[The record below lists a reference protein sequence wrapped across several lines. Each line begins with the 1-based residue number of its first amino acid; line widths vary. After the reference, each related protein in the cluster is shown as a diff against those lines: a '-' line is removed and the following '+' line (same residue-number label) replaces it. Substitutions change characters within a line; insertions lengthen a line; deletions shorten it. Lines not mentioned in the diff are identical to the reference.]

1 MQLPILPQT
10 IWHFEADGVL
20 PTPWSDLK
28 DQTGLCYSNIC
39 LSSTISF
46 SLAEDIC
53 ITDMF
58 HSGYQ
63 CLQLCCHWPFGAT
76 EVKTDMHKTT
86 PWSPDHSLV
95 NCTMVKCTMV
105 KTNKL
110 AKIIRCT
117 SQKCMFEKIHLF
129 NSVLDFFPTKS
140 TAFQELLPW
149 NKALLLL
156 GQNSQETL
164 CFTFK
169 KICIDASDWYPVTT
183 LSWVFTTSG
192 LVCNRTFFQI
202 YCTHTNPPS
211 QVFSY
216 TCENIHI
223 HNRCQFLVTIPHD
236 VLLNVGQETKFNANC
251 PKLVSQWGWKLAQA
265 RLPFHYPWQHN
276 DGLEV
281 EQIFGTLGKV
291 TQLSSWIPCI
301 PPGSG
306 IPCQRRKKV
315 SILIP

>member
-10 IWHFEADGVL
+10 IWHFEADWVL

-63 CLQLCCHWPFGAT
+63 CLHLCCHWPFGAT

-95 NCTMVKCTMV
+95 NCTMVK
-105 KTNKL
+105 TNKL

-129 NSVLDFFPTKS
+129 NSVLYFFSDKIHRFPRI
-140 TAFQELLPW
+140 TALKQSFVVAWPELSRNPLFQIR
-149 NKALLLL
+149 
-156 GQNSQETL
+156 
-164 CFTFK
+164 
-169 KICIDASDWYPVTT
+169 KIYIDASD
-183 LSWVFTTSG
+183 
-192 LVCNRTFFQI
+192 
-202 YCTHTNPPS
+202 
-211 QVFSY
+211 
-216 TCENIHI
+216 
-223 HNRCQFLVTIPHD
+223 
-236 VLLNVGQETKFNANC
+236 
-251 PKLVSQWGWKLAQA
+251 
-265 RLPFHYPWQHN
+265 
-276 DGLEV
+276 
-281 EQIFGTLGKV
+281 
-291 TQLSSWIPCI
+291 
-301 PPGSG
+301 
-306 IPCQRRKKV
+306 
-315 SILIP
+315 